1 MCFLFLVKITT
12 PETSIL
18 VSIPLTFFSY
28 SIHHKLVIMHVLL
41 FDFNV
46 FINAANFDQICTD
59 ERSQCYIPSLY
70 RHLSGFSKLAF
81 YPVWRFK
88 EVSNVG
94 VRIKKKSKQFWHVS
108 VFFVTLFHSI
118 DFTKALT
125 TPFKNKKVKTT
136 KYIEKLIFC
145 RIFLFVG
152 GLTRVFNNG

>member
-46 FINAANFDQICTD
+46 FINLANFDQICTD

-94 VRIKKKSKQFWHVS
+94 VRIKKKRASNFDMCRCFLLPFFIVLTLLKHWLHLLKIKKSK
-108 VFFVTLFHSI
+108 LLNI
-118 DFTKALT
+118 
-125 TPFKNKKVKTT
+125 
-136 KYIEKLIFC
+136 
-145 RIFLFVG
+145 
-152 GLTRVFNNG
+152 